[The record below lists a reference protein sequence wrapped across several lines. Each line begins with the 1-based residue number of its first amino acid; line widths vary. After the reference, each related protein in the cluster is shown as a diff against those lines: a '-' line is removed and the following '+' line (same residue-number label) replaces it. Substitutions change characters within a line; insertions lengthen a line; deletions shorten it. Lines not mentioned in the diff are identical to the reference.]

1 MASRKIVTAD
11 TMTLAAQNSDV
22 SQAGGAAKHCIV
34 LYWTPGVTG
43 NILTIKIF
51 MRPRT
56 NSDDATFIQEM
67 TWSSAAGTHTR
78 TLDDYQFTA
87 TGTTEVG
94 LFITVE
100 QAFDEVRI
108 SYAEDSTGGAGKGT
122 LTAYHSYAN

>member
-1 MASRKIVTAD
+1 MASRKIVAAD
-11 TMTLAAQNSDV
+11 TMTLAAQDSNV

-43 NILTIKIF
+43 NILTIKVF
-51 MRPRT
+51 MRPRI

-87 TGTTEVG
+87 ADTDEVA
-94 LFITVE
+94 LYITLE

-122 LTAYHSYAN
+122 LTAYHSYA